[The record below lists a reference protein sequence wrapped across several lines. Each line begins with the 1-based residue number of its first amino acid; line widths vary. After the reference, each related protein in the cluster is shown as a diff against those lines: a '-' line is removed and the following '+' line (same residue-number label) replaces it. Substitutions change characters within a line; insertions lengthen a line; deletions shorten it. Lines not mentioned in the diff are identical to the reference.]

1 MDCMIF
7 CHYTSTYFDF
17 LLVNKP
23 VIFNFYDIEEYR
35 RVRGFSFEPIE
46 FFCAGDIV
54 YNYNELIDAVM
65 GLLAGKD
72 IHAEHRRHISLL
84 MNQFQDDNSTKRICD
99 IFLNEI

>member
-1 MDCMIF
+1 MQ
-7 CHYTSTYFDF
+7 
-17 LLVNKP
+17 
-23 VIFNFYDIEEYR
+23 
-35 RVRGFSFEPIE
+35 
-46 FFCAGDIV
+46 DIV

>member
-1 MDCMIF
+1 MKNI
-7 CHYTSTYFDF
+7 
-17 LLVNKP
+17 VG
-23 VIFNFYDIEEYR
+23 
-35 RVRGFSFEPIE
+35 VRGFSFEPIE

-84 MNQFQDDNSTKRICD
+84 MNQFQDDNSQREYVTY
-99 IFLNEI
+99 F